1 MPRADMNYGAAVC
14 SRCRTH
20 MEHVAV
26 TPHPVVPL
34 MQRTTFVCRVCNRT
48 QTYMLAVMPTE
59 VAQVQ

>member
-1 MPRADMNYGAAVC
+1 MPSADMDDGAAVC
-14 SRCRTH
+14 SRCRSH

-34 MQRTTFVCRVCNRT
+34 MQRTTFVYRVCNRT
-48 QTYMLAVMPTE
+48 QTYMLAVMLTE